1 MYVGI
6 RCNLGCMI
14 YMNLCF
20 FSYMLLYQIIWY
32 LWPEMW
38 LWRDGIWRRER
49 PPYREID
56 HRKGWYKERPPVRE
70 IARKVEEKWIA
81 TSSPNALTVK
91 QGDGVSCGK
100 QVIEVDTN
108 GEEYEKVTH
117 ARNVKQFGS
126 ISDFMVIRNI
136 RTGEVLHLNV
146 KYAGFGVSV
155 NKGKFIL
162 RQKRERG

>member
-1 MYVGI
+1 
-6 RCNLGCMI
+6 
-14 YMNLCF
+14 
-20 FSYMLLYQIIWY
+20 MLVYAIIEY
-32 LWPEMW
+32 LWQPAW
-38 LWRDGIWRRER
+38 LWPLAYLWKNGVWSRTK
-49 PPYREID
+49 PPYPALGYR
-56 HRKGWYKERPPVRE
+56 HGWYCEKPPFKELACRYGWYAEMPPCRPLAQRVR
-70 IARKVEEKWIA
+70 KQWIS

-91 QGDGVSCGK
+91 QGEGVSCGK

-155 NKGKFIL
+155 NKGKFVL

>member
-1 MYVGI
+1 
-6 RCNLGCMI
+6 
-14 YMNLCF
+14 
-20 FSYMLLYQIIWY
+20 MLVYQIIEY
-32 LWPEMW
+32 LWAPSW
-38 LWRDGIWRRER
+38 LWRDGIWRKER
-49 PPYREID
+49 PPYRELAY
-56 HRKGWYKERPPVRE
+56 REGWYTERPPYRELAQRVRQQ
-70 IARKVEEKWIA
+70 WIS

-91 QGDGVSCGK
+91 QADAVSCGK

-108 GEEYEKVTH
+108 GDEYEKVTH

-126 ISDFMVIRNI
+126 ISDFMVVRNK

-162 RQKRERG
+162 RKSKEAG